1 MRMAFLVNRVETE
14 IDEYATT
21 RLAKA
26 AALMGHEVWYIGLGD
41 VKIGE
46 PDGEIGAHARP
57 GIARDDDTLTA
68 FVDRMKES
76 SAERIRLDKLDA
88 VFLRNDS
95 IEDLQDRPW
104 ASSLGAVFGQL
115 LVAHGVTVVNDP
127 TVLLRAAAKVYLD
140 EFPAEIRPRSLV
152 TRNEEDVR
160 NFISSVGRSII
171 KPLYGAKGRNVFM
184 VDGEDEPNLNQIMEA
199 VLEDGYI
206 YAQGYVDGAEEGDM
220 RIFLL
225 DGELIEVDGHISAF
239 RRVPDGNDP
248 RANIST
254 GGRMQPGDIT
264 ENMRAVVEAMRDKL
278 VQDGMF
284 FVGIDVIGDKVV
296 EINAESPGGLQAI
309 ERLYEVDICPVVI
322 DALERR
328 TRMARARPSFDTPTT
343 TAPGF
348 SPQRAGQQE
357 RVGHFAWTPLFQH
370 QHDGSP
376 SSPTGR
382 SPSVAVSTNSGR

>member
-1 MRMAFLVNRVETE
+1 MRIAFVVNRVETE
-14 IDEYATT
+14 IDEYTTT

-26 AALMGHEVWYIGLGD
+26 AALMGHEVWYVGLGD
-41 VKIGE
+41 LRIRE

-76 SAERIRLDKLDA
+76 SADRIRLDKLDA

-104 ASSLGAVFGQL
+104 ASSLGSVFGQL

-127 TVLLRAAAKVYLD
+127 TVLRRAGMKVYLD
-140 EFPAEIRPRSLV
+140 EFPAEIRPRSLM

-171 KPLYGAKGRNVFM
+171 KPLCGAKGRNVFK
-184 VDGEDEPNLNQIMEA
+184 VDGDDEPNLNQIMEA

-206 YAQGYVDGAEEGDM
+206 YAQGCVDGAEEGDT

-225 DGELIEVDGHISAF
+225 DGELIEVDGHVSAF
-239 RRVPDGNDP
+239 RRVPEGNDP

-254 GGRMQPGDIT
+254 GGKIQPEDIT
-264 ENMRAVVEAMRDKL
+264 ETTRAMVETMRDKL
-278 VQDGMF
+278 IHDGMF

-309 ERLYEVDICPVVI
+309 ERLHAIDICPAVI

-328 TRMARARPSFDTPTT
+328 TRNGPGTPT
-343 TAPGF
+343 ANG
-348 SPQRAGQQE
+348 
-357 RVGHFAWTPLFQH
+357 
-370 QHDGSP
+370 
-376 SSPTGR
+376 
-382 SPSVAVSTNSGR
+382 

>member
-1 MRMAFLVNRVETE
+1 MRIAFLVNRVETE

-26 AALMGHEVWYIGLGD
+26 AALMGHEIWYVGVGD
-41 VKIGE
+41 LRIGE
-46 PDGEIGAHARP
+46 PDGAIGAHAHP
-57 GIARDDDTLTA
+57 GIASDEDTLTA
-68 FVDRMKES
+68 FLDRAKES
-76 SAERIRLDKLDA
+76 TAERIPMDKLDA

-95 IEDLQDRPW
+95 IEDLQERPW
-104 ASSLGAVFGQL
+104 ASSFGAVFGEL
-115 LVAHGVTVVNDP
+115 LTKRGVTVVNDP
-127 TVLLRAAAKVYLD
+127 KVLQRAATKVYLD

-160 NFISSVGRSII
+160 DFISSVGRSII
-171 KPLYGAKGRNVFM
+171 KPLCGAKGRNVFM

-206 YAQGYVDGAEEGDM
+206 YAQGYVDGAEQGDM

-225 DGELIEVDGHISAF
+225 DGELIEVDGHVAAF
-239 RRVPDGNDP
+239 QRVPDGNDP
-248 RANIST
+248 RAHISA
-254 GGRMQPGDIT
+254 GGTMQPGEIT
-264 ENMRAVVEAMRDKL
+264 KEKRAVVEALHDKL

-309 ERLYEVDICPVVI
+309 EWLYEVDICPVLI

-328 TRMARARPSFDTPTT
+328 TRK
-343 TAPGF
+343 
-348 SPQRAGQQE
+348 
-357 RVGHFAWTPLFQH
+357 
-370 QHDGSP
+370 
-376 SSPTGR
+376 
-382 SPSVAVSTNSGR
+382 

>member
-1 MRMAFLVNRVETE
+1 
-14 IDEYATT
+14 
-21 RLAKA
+21 
-26 AALMGHEVWYIGLGD
+26 
-41 VKIGE
+41 
-46 PDGEIGAHARP
+46 
-57 GIARDDDTLTA
+57 
-68 FVDRMKES
+68 
-76 SAERIRLDKLDA
+76 
-88 VFLRNDS
+88 
-95 IEDLQDRPW
+95 
-104 ASSLGAVFGQL
+104 
-115 LVAHGVTVVNDP
+115 VVNDP
-127 TVLLRAAAKVYLD
+127 TVLMRAATKAYLD
-140 EFPAEIRPRSLV
+140 EFPAEIRPRSLL

-160 NFISSVGRSII
+160 NFISSVGRCII

-225 DGELIEVDGHISAF
+225 DGELIEVDGHVSAF
-239 RRVPDGNDP
+239 RRVPEGNDP

-264 ENMRAVVEAMRDKL
+264 EKKRAVIEAMHDKL

-309 ERLYEVDICPVVI
+309 ERLYEVDVCPVVI

-328 TRMARARPSFDTPTT
+328 TRNVPGTPQLRHADYHRAGVQPAAGTPT
-343 TAPGF
+343 ANG
-348 SPQRAGQQE
+348 
-357 RVGHFAWTPLFQH
+357 
-370 QHDGSP
+370 
-376 SSPTGR
+376 
-382 SPSVAVSTNSGR
+382 

>member
-1 MRMAFLVNRVETE
+1 MRIVFLVNRVETE

-26 AALMGHEVWYIGLGD
+26 AALMGHEVWYVGVGD

-57 GIARDDDTLTA
+57 GIARGDDTLTA

-104 ASSLGAVFGQL
+104 ASSLGSVFGEL

-127 TVLLRAAAKVYLD
+127 KVLQRAATKVYLD

-152 TRNEEDVR
+152 TCNEEDVR
-160 NFISSVGRSII
+160 DFISSVGRSII
-171 KPLYGAKGRNVFM
+171 KPLCGAKGRNVFM

-206 YAQGYVDGAEEGDM
+206 YAQGYVDGAEQGDM

-225 DGELIEVDGHISAF
+225 DGELIEVDGHVAAF
-239 RRVPDGNDP
+239 QRVPDGNDP
-248 RANIST
+248 RANISA
-254 GGRMQPGDIT
+254 GGTMQPGEIT
-264 ENMRAVVEAMRDKL
+264 KEKRAVVEALHDKL

-309 ERLYEVDICPVVI
+309 EWLYEVDICPVLI

-328 TRMARARPSFDTPTT
+328 TRK
-343 TAPGF
+343 
-348 SPQRAGQQE
+348 
-357 RVGHFAWTPLFQH
+357 
-370 QHDGSP
+370 
-376 SSPTGR
+376 
-382 SPSVAVSTNSGR
+382 

>member
-1 MRMAFLVNRVETE
+1 MRIVFLVNRVETE

-26 AALMGHEVWYIGLGD
+26 AALMGHEVWYVGVGD

-46 PDGEIGAHARP
+46 PDGEIGAHAHP
-57 GIARDDDTLTA
+57 GIARGHDTLTA

-104 ASSLGAVFGQL
+104 ASSLGSVFGEL

-127 TVLLRAAAKVYLD
+127 TVLGRAATKMYLD
-140 EFPAEIRPRSLV
+140 EFPAEIRPRSLM

-171 KPLYGAKGRNVFM
+171 KPLCGAKGRNVFM

-225 DGELIEVDGHISAF
+225 DGELIEVDGHVSAF
-239 RRVPDGNDP
+239 RRVPEGNDP

-254 GGRMQPGDIT
+254 GGRMQPGEIS
-264 ENMRAVVEAMRDKL
+264 EEQRAMVEAMRDKL

-309 ERLYEVDICPVVI
+309 ERLYEVDISPVVI

-328 TRMARARPSFDTPTT
+328 TRNGTGAPT
-343 TAPGF
+343 ANG
-348 SPQRAGQQE
+348 
-357 RVGHFAWTPLFQH
+357 
-370 QHDGSP
+370 
-376 SSPTGR
+376 
-382 SPSVAVSTNSGR
+382 

>member
-1 MRMAFLVNRVETE
+1 MRIAFLVNQVETE
-14 IDEYATT
+14 IDEYSTT

-26 AALMGHEVWYIGLGD
+26 AALMGHEVWYVGLGD
-41 VKIGE
+41 LRIGE
-46 PDGEIGAHARP
+46 PDGEIGAHGRP
-57 GIARDDDTLTA
+57 GIAQDDDTLAA
-68 FVDRMKES
+68 FVDRVKES
-76 SAERIRLDKLDA
+76 TAKRIRMDKLDV

-104 ASSLGAVFGQL
+104 ASSLGSVFGEL

-127 TVLLRAAAKVYLD
+127 TVLERAATKMYLD
-140 EFPAEIRPRSLV
+140 EFPAEIRPRSLM
-152 TRNEEDVR
+152 TRNADDVR

-171 KPLYGAKGRNVFM
+171 KPLCGAKGRNVFM

-206 YAQGYVDGAEEGDM
+206 YAQGYVDRAEEGDM

-225 DGELIEVDGHISAF
+225 DGELIEVDGHVSAF
-239 RRVPDGNDP
+239 RRVPEGNDP

-254 GGRMQPGDIT
+254 GGSMQPGEIS
-264 ENMRAVVEAMRDKL
+264 EEQRAMVEVMRDKL

-309 ERLYEVDICPVVI
+309 ERLYGVDISPVVI

-328 TRMARARPSFDTPTT
+328 TRTGTGTPP
-343 TAPGF
+343 ANG
-348 SPQRAGQQE
+348 
-357 RVGHFAWTPLFQH
+357 
-370 QHDGSP
+370 
-376 SSPTGR
+376 
-382 SPSVAVSTNSGR
+382 

>member
-1 MRMAFLVNRVETE
+1 MRIAFLVNRVETE

-26 AALMGHEVWYIGLGD
+26 AALMGHEIWYVGVGD
-41 VKIGE
+41 LRIGE
-46 PDGEIGAHARP
+46 PDGAIGAHAHP
-57 GIARDDDTLTA
+57 GIASNEDTLTA
-68 FVDRMKES
+68 FLDRMKES
-76 SAERIRLDKLDA
+76 TPEGIRMDKLDA

-95 IEDLQDRPW
+95 IEDLQERPW
-104 ASSLGAVFGQL
+104 ASSFGAVFGEL
-115 LVAHGVTVVNDP
+115 LTKRGVTVVNDP
-127 TVLLRAAAKVYLD
+127 KVLLRAATKVYLD

-152 TRNEEDVR
+152 TRNDEDVR
-160 NFISSVGRSII
+160 DFISSVGRSII
-171 KPLYGAKGRNVFM
+171 KPLCGAKGRNVFM

-225 DGELIEVDGHISAF
+225 DGELIEVDGHVAAF
-239 RRVPDGNDP
+239 QRVPDGNDP
-248 RANIST
+248 RANISA
-254 GGRMQPGDIT
+254 GGTMQPGEIT
-264 ENMRAVVEAMRDKL
+264 KEKRAVVEALHDKL

-309 ERLYEVDICPVVI
+309 EWLYEVDICPVLI

-328 TRMARARPSFDTPTT
+328 TRK
-343 TAPGF
+343 
-348 SPQRAGQQE
+348 
-357 RVGHFAWTPLFQH
+357 
-370 QHDGSP
+370 
-376 SSPTGR
+376 
-382 SPSVAVSTNSGR
+382 

>member
-1 MRMAFLVNRVETE
+1 MRIAFVVNRVETE

-41 VKIGE
+41 LRIGE

-57 GIARDDDTLTA
+57 GTAHEDDTLTV
-68 FVDRMKES
+68 FVDRVKES
-76 SAERIRLDKLDA
+76 PAERIRLDKLDA

-95 IEDLQDRPW
+95 IEDLQNRPW

-127 TVLLRAAAKVYLD
+127 TVLLRAGTKVYLD
-140 EFPAEIRPRSLV
+140 EFPAEIRPRSLM

-160 NFISSVGRSII
+160 DFISSVGRSII
-171 KPLYGAKGRNVFM
+171 KPLCGAQGRNVFM

-199 VLEDGYI
+199 VLQDGYV

-225 DGELIEVDGHISAF
+225 DGELIEVDGHVSAF
-239 RRVPDGNDP
+239 RRVPEGNDP
-248 RANIST
+248 RANICK
-254 GGRMQPGDIT
+254 GGKMQPEDLT
-264 ENMRAVVEAMRDKL
+264 EKQRLVVEAMRDKL

-284 FVGIDVIGDKVV
+284 FVGIDVIGDKVI

-309 ERLYEVDICPVVI
+309 ERLYEVDLCPVVI

-328 TRMARARPSFDTPTT
+328 TQT
-343 TAPGF
+343 
-348 SPQRAGQQE
+348 
-357 RVGHFAWTPLFQH
+357 
-370 QHDGSP
+370 
-376 SSPTGR
+376 
-382 SPSVAVSTNSGR
+382 